1 MIFNRLQIHRCL
13 ELSFIFAYPII
24 LNIHMYRALTLIS
37 IYLFLFASIN
47 ASTVPTSHS
56 FSAAQYESDHPADS
70 MFYIYVKESSDHKE
84 LFPKLYPIGFI
95 IKEKNPATKKTTYLL
110 GEFNSR
116 EKAEEALK
124 VVKKSGYA
132 KAHIVEK

>member
-1 MIFNRLQIHRCL
+1 VSL
-13 ELSFIFAYPII
+13 
-24 LNIHMYRALTLIS
+24 
-37 IYLFLFASIN
+37 N
-47 ASTVPTSHS
+47 ASTGSEGTL
-56 FSAAQYESDHPADS
+56 FEAAQYPSDNLEEGL
-70 MFYIYVKESSDHKE
+70 FYIYVKESTDHKE

-124 VVKKSGYA
+124 VVKNSGYT
-132 KAHIVEK
+132 KAHIIEK